1 MPIRRLRLLTAA
13 AATVLLLCGLH
24 YYEINTLTARTTAQQ
39 RHARTEPLPQQH
51 AAGAVPLPSSSLPP
65 PPPSQLAARSDPL
78 TQSRRAAI
86 VEAFVHSWRG
96 YERHAWGYDEL
107 RPVSNKPNDAWGGF
121 AVTMIDALD
130 TAYLM
135 NLTAEFGR
143 ATDWLAAHL
152 VVDRDH
158 YVSVFEHTIRVF
170 GGLLSAFDLS
180 GDERLLRLAV
190 AAATRL
196 LPAFKESDGL
206 PSAQVNT
213 RSGERRSH
221 GWAPGKILSEAG
233 SVQLEFMRL
242 YTILSVRMMPSAR
255 ARPTLAHHG
264 TMRRPR
270 LAVALAGPIRRRAR
284 SYALIVCV
292 GGARAW

>member
-1 MPIRRLRLLTAA
+1 M
-13 AATVLLLCGLH
+13 
-24 YYEINTLTARTTAQQ
+24 
-39 RHARTEPLPQQH
+39 
-51 AAGAVPLPSSSLPP
+51 
-65 PPPSQLAARSDPL
+65 
-78 TQSRRAAI
+78 SRRAAI

-255 ARPTLAHHG
+255 ARGVPPLRTTEQCVVLDWPRRLGG
-264 TMRRPR
+264 TDPSSCSQ
-270 LAVALAGPIRRRAR
+270 LCTHRAR
-284 SYALIVCV
+284 GRCSRVVMLS
-292 GGARAW
+292 W